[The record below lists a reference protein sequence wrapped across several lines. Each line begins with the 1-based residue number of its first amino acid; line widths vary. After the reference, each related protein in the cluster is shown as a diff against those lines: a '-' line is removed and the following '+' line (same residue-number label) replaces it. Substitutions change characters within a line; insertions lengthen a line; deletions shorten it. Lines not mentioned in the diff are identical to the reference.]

1 MTTPRDM
8 RFESCD
14 LGSLKAG
21 LPSHLY
27 FDPAAYTAELQAI
40 WYRQW
45 LYVCRSHVLA
55 QPGDFRVFR
64 IGTQNIL
71 VVRDKDALLHAFHN
85 TCVHRGSILCEAES
99 GQLPG
104 KRIVC
109 PYHRWTYALNGEL
122 ISVPFLDTGGSEK
135 GIALYK
141 VALREWGGNIFV
153 NLAGDADTHIE
164 DNAEPGLD
172 VLAHWP
178 LAELR
183 VAHTYEN
190 RLACNWKVFWE
201 NFVECYHCP
210 GTHPGLCRMV
220 PLYQQTFTSVTDRL
234 AALGVAEGVADG
246 IESWTTDGKAHGPIF
261 PGLTADERDIG
272 HTFLTLLPTMFVVA
286 HRDYVRQVSILPLG
300 AELTLVRSEWLFSE
314 AALSDPGFDSQ
325 PAVDFVTNL
334 LQEDAR
340 VCELNQRGLQAIPH
354 QQGRLVP
361 QEDEVIRFH
370 EWYRTGMNRKAG

>member
-1 MTTPRDM
+1 MTTPRDI

-14 LGSLKAG
+14 LATLRAG
-21 LPSHLY
+21 LPSRLY
-27 FDPAAYTAELQAI
+27 FDPAASSTELQAI
-40 WYRQW
+40 WHRQW
-45 LYVCRSHVLA
+45 LYVCRSHALA

-64 IGTQNIL
+64 IGSQSIL
-71 VVRDKDALLHAFHN
+71 LVRDTDATLRAFHN
-85 TCVHRGSILCEAES
+85 TCVHRGSILCEEDS

-109 PYHRWTYALNGEL
+109 PYHRWTYALSGEL
-122 ISVPFLDTGGSEK
+122 LSVPFLETGGSEK
-135 GIALYK
+135 GIALYR
-141 VALREWGGNIFV
+141 VALREWGGNVFI
-153 NLAGDADTHIE
+153 NLAGAAE
-164 DNAEPGLD
+164 AGLEASAEPGLD

-178 LAELR
+178 LADLR

-190 RLACNWKVFWE
+190 RLGCNWKIFWE

-220 PLYQQTFTSVTDRL
+220 PLYQQSFTALTDRL
-234 AALGVAEGVADG
+234 ATAGFAQGVAPG

-261 PGLTADERDIG
+261 PDLTAEERDIG
-272 HTFLTLLPTMFVVA
+272 YTFLTLLPTMFIVA
-286 HRDYVRQVSILPLG
+286 HRDYVRQVSIVPLG
-300 AELTLVRSEWLFSE
+300 PKQTLVRTEWLFSE
-314 AALSDPGFDSQ
+314 AALKDPDFNPR

-340 VCELNQRGLQAIPH
+340 VCELNQRGQQAIPH

-361 QEDEVIRFH
+361 QEDEVFRFH
-370 EWYRTGMNRKAG
+370 EWYRTLMNCGN